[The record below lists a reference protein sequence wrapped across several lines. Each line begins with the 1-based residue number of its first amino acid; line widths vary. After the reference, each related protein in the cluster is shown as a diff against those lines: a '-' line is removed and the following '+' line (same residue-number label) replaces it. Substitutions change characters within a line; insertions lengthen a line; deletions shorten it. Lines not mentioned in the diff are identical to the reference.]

1 MKQVK
6 YVMFTLTIIFIV
18 LGVLSFFI
26 LKNRIIGVSFLV
38 TAFSISIF
46 NLILLKKKKSSQ

>member
-46 NLILLKKKKSSQ
+46 NLILLKKKKSS